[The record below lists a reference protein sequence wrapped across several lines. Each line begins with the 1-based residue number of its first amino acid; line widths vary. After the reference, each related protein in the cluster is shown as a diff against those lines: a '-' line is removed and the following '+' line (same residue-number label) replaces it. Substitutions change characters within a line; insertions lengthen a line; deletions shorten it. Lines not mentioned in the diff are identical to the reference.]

1 MPRKSSL
8 QSHPLWVTLIVTGK
22 FKENLKEKIESK
34 NVHGKS
40 NVFIWK
46 QKQKKRDWKTDKGQ
60 KENIKIM
67 R

>member
-46 QKQKKRDWKTDKGQ
+46 QKQKKEIGRQIKG
-60 KENIKIM
+60 KKKI
-67 R
+67 